1 MLSSQI
7 IKQTAANC
15 GFGLCGIA
23 KAAPLVAEKERFGKA
38 LAQNYHAKK
47 EYLERD
53 VDKRFNPLLL
63 LDDCKSVV
71 VCGFNYNTEPIPRR
85 GVTCY
90 AHCHQQKIKIS
101 RYAWVKDYHVFM
113 KEKLEKLAQD
123 LQTHFGAFNYKTT
136 IDSSVI
142 SEKGWAVQA
151 GVGYY
156 GHNGVIQTALG
167 SFVFLGILLIDKEID
182 KYDKHSKKTCKNC
195 KKCMDACPTKA
206 IAAPYCVDSNLCI
219 SNINLNKKETDFTQI
234 AKYAWLIGCDVC
246 QEVCPNNIHAQVNEE
261 AVAMRASFAENQ
273 QEIIENLTPELFEKY
288 FKDTVIYQ
296 YKYEG
301 LKRRL
306 YCVDKHKVQTSCIF
320 ANQS

>member
-53 VDKRFNPLLL
+53 VDKRFSPLLL
-63 LDDCKSVV
+63 LDNCKSVV

-90 AHCHQQKIKIS
+90 THCHQQKIKIS
-101 RYAWVKDYHVFM
+101 RYAWIKDYHVFM

-123 LQTHFGAFNYKTT
+123 LQHQFGAFNYKTT
-136 IDSSVI
+136 VDSSVI

-156 GHNGVIQTALG
+156 GCNGIIQTALG
-167 SFVFLGILLIDKEID
+167 SFAFLGILLIDKEID
-182 KYDKHSKKTCKNC
+182 KYDESNKKTCRNC
-195 KKCMDACPTKA
+195 KKCMAACPTKA

-219 SNINLNKKETDFTQI
+219 SNINLNRKETDFMQI
-234 AKYAWLIGCDVC
+234 AKYGWLIGCDVC
-246 QEVCPNNIHAQVNEE
+246 QEVCPNNIHAPINED
-261 AVAMRASFAENQ
+261 AVAMRASFLENK
-273 QEIIENLTPELFEKY
+273 QEILENLTPELFEKH

-296 YKYEG
+296 FKYEG
-301 LKRRL
+301 LKQRL
-306 YCVDKHKVQTSCIF
+306 DFFLNSQFY
-320 ANQS
+320 